1 MCAAFSIDKCVTSK
15 TYNNNLFQT
24 SNFTC
29 TEINVNKLKLVFA
42 FFLKQ
47 FFIFFLS
54 GNANTTKYQWLL
66 TWDRLLAF
74 LFCVSCAT
82 LPCNIMLCHRLFF
95 LLLLLL
101 FFFSFFFFEV
111 PLTNHIMQIHSPT
124 SWVPWHLRE
133 NISWVFRH
141 YECMNTGLISWVSY
155 SFTTIISFKHPLS
168 ARLASQH
175 PRSNSLNWLKL

>member
-95 LLLLLL
+95 
-101 FFFSFFFFEV
+101 FFFFFFFFWSATDQSYNAD
-111 PLTNHIMQIHSPT
+111 PFTNIMSTLTLAREHIMSVST
-124 SWVPWHLRE
+124 LWVHEHWPDIMGVLLVY
-133 NISWVFRH
+133 NN
-141 YECMNTGLISWVSY
+141 Y
-155 SFTTIISFKHPLS
+155 II
-168 ARLASQH
+168 
-175 PRSNSLNWLKL
+175 